1 MMVRMRIPTP
11 SASVVLSAV
20 ALFAALGGSGYA
32 ATQVGQHNGSPGVGY
47 WSHPDA
53 GQDQAQIYRLAPSL
67 SVGYLGGRPASAYA
81 SARSVVNSGG
91 ERFLTAGQT
100 VTLARVGHFT
110 FSATCSKVGGG
121 NQVSVDVVAD
131 TVAGLDGNAPAPAGT
146 SVNIHMNSDDLD
158 TTPDNPLANGDF
170 DQVGSAS
177 SSTEIA
183 QDGQE
188 VDVFYNDG
196 VNGFGH
202 DCFAGITGLLAP

>member
-1 MMVRMRIPTP
+1 MVRMRIPSP
-11 SASVVLSAV
+11 SASLVLSVV

-32 ATQVGQHNGSPGVGY
+32 ATQVGQHTGSPGVRS

-53 GQDQAQIYRLAPSL
+53 EQEQALIYRLAPSL
-67 SVGYLGGRPASAYA
+67 NVGYLGGRPASAYA
-81 SARSVVNSGG
+81 SARSVVSSGG
-91 ERFLTAGQT
+91 ERFLSAGQT

-110 FSATCSKVGGG
+110 FSATCSKVGGD

-146 SVNIHMNSDDLD
+146 SVNIHTNSDALD
-158 TTPDNPLANGDF
+158 TTPDNPLASGDF
-170 DQVGSAS
+170 DQVASAS

-183 QDGQE
+183 QDGRE

-196 VNGFGH
+196 VNGFGY
-202 DCFAGITGLLAP
+202 DCFAGITGLLA